1 MKSTFKKKIPTL
13 IIKLLVGVLSFWL
26 IYHRLHQIPNFKAE
40 CLRLFNSSHTLY
52 ILCVVLVMMPINWG
66 IESFKWQLI
75 TTSIERISFKTAI
88 KSVFSGICLGNLAPG
103 RAMEFLAKIYFF
115 KPQNK
120 PTVTVLHFVN
130 GMFQMLI
137 TVTAGIIAVALKAN
151 ENKEHTMLVYLI
163 VFSGILLIIG
173 FCLAILNVS
182 FIQKKLAFLKW
193 FHQFKE
199 GNTIVFSKTLI
210 STLVSLSIVRYAV
223 FTTQFY
229 LIYSAFT
236 PSVSVTQTF
245 IGIAAYF
252 MLTSVIPMI
261 SVIEPAIRAAIAL
274 FVFNNEADNS
284 VTIVLTS
291 TFLWLINVIIPSL
304 LGYLIILRQK
314 IDIKSFSLNQRS
326 DN

>member
-1 MKSTFKKKIPTL
+1 MKKNLSKKVIVILIKI
-13 IIKLLVGVLSFWL
+13 LVGVLSFWL

-40 CLRLFNSSHTLY
+40 CLRLFHSSHTLY
-52 ILCVVLVMMPINWG
+52 MLGLVLLIMPINWG

-75 TTSIERISFKTAI
+75 TNATESISFKTAV

-115 KPQNK
+115 KAENK
-120 PTVTVLHFVN
+120 PTVTVLHFIN

-137 TVTAGIIAVALKAN
+137 TITMGIIAVACKAN
-151 ENKEHTMLVYLI
+151 ENKQHTALVYI
-163 VFSGILLIIG
+163 IIFGGVLLIIG
-173 FCLAILNVS
+173 FCLAILNVN
-182 FIQKKLAFLKW
+182 FIQKKLVFLKW
-193 FHQFKE
+193 FNQFKE
-199 GNTIVFSKTLI
+199 GNSIVFSKKLLM
-210 STLVSLSIVRYAV
+210 SLVSLSIIRYAV

-236 PSVSVTQTF
+236 PNISVTQTF

-274 FVFNNEADNS
+274 FVFNNAADNS

-291 TFLWLINVIIPSL
+291 TFLWLINVIMPSL
-304 LGYLIILRQK
+304 LGYLIILREK
-314 IDIKSFSLNQRS
+314 IDLKSFSLKQHH